1 MRTVPFMPKLI
12 IFIFIIL
19 FSFHSLASAQKKSPT
34 YYGENIPSPE
44 NYGEVYLN
52 NYSKKAG
59 VAPVVFDHWLHR
71 AKFTCR
77 ICHIDIGFAMQT
89 EATDIKAA
97 DNMNGYFCGSC
108 HDGKRVIEGK
118 KVFAACADTYTKEEG
133 KRCARCHS
141 DGLTGTREYNYKTFT
156 AKLPRLKESDLI
168 DWEKAE
174 AKRKI
179 KPIDFI
185 EDISFNRPPLKAQE
199 DFSIVAKSNS
209 VSDVMFSHKKH
220 VIWNGCA
227 VCHPL
232 IFPSSKQGTVQYS
245 MFQIMEGE
253 YCGACHMKVAFSAW
267 LCYKCHKE
275 RMEF

>member
-1 MRTVPFMPKLI
+1 
-12 IFIFIIL
+12 
-19 FSFHSLASAQKKSPT
+19 LASAKKGSL
-34 YYGENIPSPE
+34 YKYVDEVPSPE
-44 NYGEVYLN
+44 NFGIVYLG
-52 NYSKKAG
+52 NYSRKAG

-77 ICHIDIGFAMQT
+77 VCHIDIGFAMQNN
-89 EATDIKAA
+89 ATGIKAA

-108 HDGKRVIEGK
+108 HDGKKVIAGK

-133 KRCARCHS
+133 KRCTRCHS
-141 DGLTGTREYNYKTFT
+141 DGLTGTRKYDYKKFT
-156 AKLPRLKESDLI
+156 AKLPRLEESDLI

-174 AKRKI
+174 DMRKI

-185 EDISFNRPPLKAQE
+185 EDISFKRPPLEAQE
-199 DFSIVAKSNS
+199 DFSIVAKSKR
-209 VSDVMFSHKKH
+209 VSDVIFSYTKH
-220 VIWNGCA
+220 IIWNGCA
-227 VCHPL
+227 VCHPM

-253 YCGACHMKVAFSAW
+253 YCGACHMKVAFSVW

-275 RMEF
+275 KMQF

>member
-1 MRTVPFMPKLI
+1 MLMPRI
-12 IFIFIIL
+12 ILYVVIIL
-19 FSFHSLASAQKKSPT
+19 FSFHGLASAQKGSPHHS
-34 YYGENIPSPE
+34 GGDIPLPE
-44 NYGEVYLN
+44 NYGIVYLD

-59 VAPVVFDHWLHR
+59 VVPVVFDHWLHR

-77 ICHIDIGFAMQT
+77 ICHIDVGFAMQT
-89 EATDIKAA
+89 EATDIKAV

-118 KVFAACADTYTKEEG
+118 KVFAACADKYTKKEG

-141 DGLTGTREYNYKTFT
+141 DGLTGTREYDYKTFT
-156 AKLPRLKESDLI
+156 AKLKLPRLIKSDLI

-174 AKRKI
+174 DDGKI

-185 EDISFNRPPLKAQE
+185 EGISFKRPPLKAQE
-199 DFSIVAKSNS
+199 DFSIVAKSKR
-209 VSDVMFSHKKH
+209 VSDVLFSHKKH

-232 IFPSSKQGTVQYS
+232 IFPSSKKGTLHYS

-253 YCGACHMKVAFSAW
+253 YCGACHASVAFSVW
-267 LCYKCHKE
+267 LCYKCHTDPV
-275 RMEF
+275 R